1 MSTQVDDLK
10 IKLEADAKNASGEID
25 KLIGQVEKLKSTLK
39 NSGGS
44 KNAFSDYS
52 ASAKK
57 SIADVDSYV
66 NKITKDIEKKLSKE
80 FMLSFKTDVD
90 KKAFQNSIRNI
101 ASASA
106 KAGKLYAQGDAKGGS
121 SAMNEAS
128 HSIKELENIIG
139 QFSKLDIAEIGK
151 PLGDFVAWI
160 RSFQN
165 IAVGKEFFN
174 TNNEGISGHAIGRF
188 TIDKGPTLD
197 SLWPELVDRFP
208 HLFSASSTNQAHDV
222 NAKLKQHE
230 AGGLAN
236 EKANR
241 EAIQSGAAQTI
252 QEEIGKIFND
262 MESMFKTA
270 SSRMA
275 EIKAEVGNA
284 GKDYAQKGGKF
295 DTVEK
300 AQREIEKLE
309 IQLYKLQSDMQFT
322 DANSTGFERMA
333 TRAAIAEN
341 RIASLQEHIT
351 YLQSADSYDTSNIDA
366 AIAKWREQ
374 EQAIEQATNA
384 VEEFDT
390 AEQGASNMASYDNAI
405 QQYQELINEQRV
417 ALEGTKEFQAA
428 FSAMS
433 SKLASLRDNP
443 FVKMN
448 IVKPTEDFKQ
458 LESEIVK
465 TEKKMTNLE
474 EAMKR
479 GLETNKDFAG
489 TTTYQKMRYDIQQ
502 TRDELEGLNAALS
515 EMGNGTHYV
524 DVSKIFQG
532 LKSAVSETISIVQ
545 KASAVFLKFLKIV
558 GTPIDAAFHKAVD
571 AVKSFDLANTRLV
584 KSLTRTVRMLT
595 LMITRMALR
604 GVINETKNAFTDL
617 LNFSEKTA
625 NSFNKIITAIDYLA
639 HTFAALAAPILNASG
654 IFKGLGN
661 IIDQITDKIVSLI
674 NKVNQLL
681 SALLGHSTWIKA
693 TKQAKSYKEEVK
705 QTGKEVNKQLQAFD
719 ELNNLTTN
727 DGGGNK
733 PTTTGGGGYEE
744 LPIDPKYLNMAQWL
758 KDMWNRGD
766 ATELGLAI
774 GNWLKNALDSIP
786 WGLIQA
792 KAAKLGGF
800 LATLLGGFFST
811 PGLAETI
818 GNTIAGAINSGLS
831 LVGEFIKKFPW
842 DTFGTFVGTAIVT
855 AIKNIQW
862 QRFIDA
868 CKDLGKGLAK
878 AFNALLD
885 TDAIA
890 WIGYAIGKLLRG
902 AIDFAY
908 ELIAGEDG
916 INWEKLGEQLMYGI
930 RAFFNQM
937 NDVDETGLNG
947 WQKLGKTISEAI
959 KGMLTAINKVLGDSE
974 IRRQIGEAVTDLFS
988 SFDYAGIRAKLFEL
1002 AGNILKLL
1010 GTMLKSAAKTGTFWQ
1025 MLGDIGLIF
1034 AVVLGG
1040 KLIKGIMSIGTSAIS
1055 QALGLVLA
1063 RGIVNGTL
1071 GSTVMSAITGFFAKI
1086 GAFFSSS
1093 AGVISGAFTKLVGFF
1108 SSAATAIGGALEG
1121 VAAALGTTV
1130 GAILGAIG
1138 LVIAAIVVWIKNW
1151 DEIKEAAAL
1160 FCERTLEHLQNI
1172 AAWFQEN
1179 LPNFSLLVS
1188 TVFEKIKTIVQEKLE
1203 NVKRIFTII
1212 FTALKIVVQQA
1223 MAHIASV
1230 IQGKIEF
1237 AKNMISTGLNAAKT
1251 LIEGA
1256 SLAIYNIITGN
1267 FSALWTQVKSVFSNI
1282 YNYVSDIF
1290 NKLGTKL
1297 SEFGNN
1303 VRATFNDSLIGRA
1316 INFVT
1321 GRANGGILVGGQ
1333 WKPIQGYAGG
1343 GVPKS
1348 AEMFVARENGIPEM
1362 VGKIGS
1368 HTAVANNDQIVASV
1382 SDGVYRAVRAAMNGT
1397 QSSGN
1402 TNVNIELVGDTANLF
1417 KAIRKEGNEFQR
1429 RTGNP
1434 VFA

>member
-1 MSTQVDDLK
+1 MSTQVDDLR
-10 IKLEADAKNASGEID
+10 IKLEAEAKGAESSID
-25 KLIGQVEKLKSTLK
+25 SLIGKLSTLQTILRGTIRSTSRMGSSI
-39 NSGGS
+39 SG
-44 KNAFSDYS
+44 
-52 ASAKK
+52 ASSSIAKK
-57 SIADVDSYV
+57 MGVDGL
-66 NKITKDIEKKLSKE
+66 KETKVQLEQAQKPLV
-80 FMLSFKTDVD
+80 SFKQKLEETR
-90 KKAFQNSIRNI
+90 KSIGNLG
-101 ASASA
+101 SE
-106 KAGKLYAQGDAKGGS
+106 YA
-121 SAMNEAS
+121 N
-128 HSIKELENIIG
+128 
-139 QFSKLDIAEIGK
+139 
-151 PLGDFVAWI
+151 
-160 RSFQN
+160 
-165 IAVGKEFFN
+165 
-174 TNNEGISGHAIGRF
+174 
-188 TIDKGPTLD
+188 
-197 SLWPELVDRFP
+197 
-208 HLFSASSTNQAHDV
+208 
-222 NAKLKQHE
+222 
-230 AGGLAN
+230 
-236 EKANR
+236 
-241 EAIQSGAAQTI
+241 
-252 QEEIGKIFND
+252 
-262 MESMFKTA
+262 
-270 SSRMA
+270 
-275 EIKAEVGNA
+275 
-284 GKDYAQKGGKF
+284 KGGKF
-295 DTVEK
+295 GTADQINK
-300 AQREIEKLE
+300 EIEKIEAKLYNLE
-309 IQLYKLQSDMQFT
+309 QNAGLKNFGSEAYNNLLEKGALLSNQLD
-322 DANSTGFERMA
+322 
-333 TRAAIAEN
+333 
-341 RIASLQEHIT
+341 SLKQ
-351 YLQSADSYDTSNIDA
+351 
-366 AIAKWREQ
+366 
-374 EQAIEQATNA
+374 
-384 VEEFDT
+384 
-390 AEQGASNMASYDNAI
+390 
-405 QQYQELINEQRV
+405 
-417 ALEGTKEFQAA
+417 
-428 FSAMS
+428 
-433 SKLASLRDNP
+433 KLADLNSGNGSLGTEKESVDSEVQEEVAGATHSFEGLSGAMAKVAEKVSIAGVFKTIKSSIADTISVVQRATSAFIK
-443 FVKMN
+443 FVKV
-448 IVKPTEDFKQ
+448 I
-458 LESEIVK
+458 
-465 TEKKMTNLE
+465 
-474 EAMKR
+474 
-479 GLETNKDFAG
+479 
-489 TTTYQKMRYDIQQ
+489 
-502 TRDELEGLNAALS
+502 
-515 EMGNGTHYV
+515 
-524 DVSKIFQG
+524 
-532 LKSAVSETISIVQ
+532 
-545 KASAVFLKFLKIV
+545 
-558 GTPIDAAFHKAVD
+558 GTPIDNAFK
-571 AVKSFDLANTRLV
+571 KLGNSIKNFSIQNIGLV
-584 KSLTRTVRMLT
+584 KSLTRVLKMLR
-595 LMITRMALR
+595 LMVVRMALR
-604 GVINETKNAFTDL
+604 GVISETKNAFTDL
-617 LNFSEKTA
+617 LNFSDKTA
-625 NSFNKIITAIDYLA
+625 NSFNKILTAIDYLA
-639 HTFAALAAPILNASG
+639 HTLAALAAPILNASG

-661 IIDQITDKIVSLI
+661 IIDQITDKIVNLI

-705 QTGKEVNKQLQAFD
+705 KTGKEVNKQLQAFD

-727 DGGGNK
+727 DGGGNN
-733 PTTTGGGGYEE
+733 PTTTGGGGGYQE
-744 LPIDPKYLNMAQWL
+744 LPIDKKWKDMAKWL

-786 WGLIQA
+786 WGMIQA

-842 DTFGTFVGTAIVT
+842 DTFGTFVGTSIVT

-959 KGMLTAINKVLGDSE
+959 KGVLTAINKVLGDSE

-988 SFDYAGIRAKLFEL
+988 SFDYAGIREKLFEL

-1010 GTMLKSAAKTGTFWQ
+1010 GTVLLSAAKTGTFWQ

-1138 LVIAAIVVWIKNW
+1138 LVIAAIVVWVKNW

-1203 NVKRIFTII
+1203 NVKQIFTII

-1256 SLAIYNIITGN
+1256 SKLIYNIITGN
-1267 FSALWTQVKSVFSNI
+1267 FNGVWQQVKSVFSNI